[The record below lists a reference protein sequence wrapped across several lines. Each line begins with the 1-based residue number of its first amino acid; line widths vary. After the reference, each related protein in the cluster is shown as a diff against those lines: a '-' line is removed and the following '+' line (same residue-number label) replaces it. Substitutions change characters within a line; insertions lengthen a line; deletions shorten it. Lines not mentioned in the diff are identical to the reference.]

1 MLVGEAPIRWWSGT
15 TSLFSKPGLTSKKRA
30 SSLSLFFYWKSPQVL
45 LWCNASSRGDGILL
59 IPSKLLSKE
68 MTVTPYDFH
77 HMNGLSFEGA
87 IINLDDVLGIQLG
100 LVMLGRKYPTET
112 IRYFDLVSD

>member
-1 MLVGEAPIRWWSGT
+1 
-15 TSLFSKPGLTSKKRA
+15 
-30 SSLSLFFYWKSPQVL
+30 
-45 LWCNASSRGDGILL
+45 
-59 IPSKLLSKE
+59 